1 VEIEL
6 SSGTPADLHP
16 SVGAKRG
23 LVIAPDLLGRRK
35 LFDDMAARLASSQNW
50 NVIVVEPFRG
60 GTFEDGGEGDSEGTE
75 ERNAA
80 VAELDDDEVVGDLV
94 DAANRLEVEPV
105 ALAGFCLGGM
115 YAFKAAASHRFD
127 RVVSFYGMIRL
138 PAGWRG
144 PGQREPLQLLDHAAD
159 PAQILAIVG
168 TLDPYTPPE
177 DIDALEA
184 KGVQVVRYRGAEHAF
199 VHDPNRPSH
208 RPIDAADAW
217 SRFHRHLAV

>member
-1 VEIEL
+1 MEIEL

-35 LFDDMAARLASSQNW
+35 LFDDLAARLAAAQSW

-60 GTFEDGGEGDSEGTE
+60 RTFESEGTE
-75 ERNAA
+75 ERHAA
-80 VAELDDDEVVGDLV
+80 VPALDDDDVVGDLV

-105 ALAGFCLGGM
+105 ALTGFCMGGM

-138 PAGWRG
+138 PEKWRG

-159 PAQILAIVG
+159 PNQILAIVG
-168 TLDPYTPPE
+168 TRDPYTPP
-177 DIDALEA
+177 DDVDQLEA
-184 KGVQVVRYRGAEHAF
+184 KGVQVVRYQGAEHGF
-199 VHDPNRPSH
+199 VHDPERPSH
-208 RPIDAADAW
+208 RPSDAADAW
-217 SRFHRHLAV
+217 SRFHKHLAG